1 MLNSYNQKIEINAV
15 SGTLVKN
22 FKDSFMINFHYNSP
36 LAEQLLCKKPTLKK
50 CDNVNEG
57 VVVLQTMILPN
68 NYLLCEV
75 MWKDDFEKMFETEQE
90 TQK

>member
-22 FKDSFMINFHYNSP
+22 FKDSFIINFHYNSP
-36 LAEQLLCKKPTLKK
+36 LAKRLLCENPIMEKRGA
-50 CDNVNEG
+50 DRD

-68 NYLLCEV
+68 DYLLCEV
-75 MWKDDFEKMFETEQE
+75 IWKDDFEKMFKTEQD